1 MSEMTRRNF
10 VSASVAAGAL
20 AGLGAAA
27 GLSAMP
33 APARASEVTWDEEC
47 EVLVIGSGYS
57 GLAAAVEAKNA
68 GADVKIIEKLAI
80 SGGNSSV
87 AAGDIAVCNSSVQE
101 REGVEDSVD
110 QYVNDML
117 VAGLYLNDE
126 AKCRLIAEK
135 SNETWEWSIEQGA
148 TWATNED
155 GDYFLYPY
163 GGHTVKRSIAQVSG
177 YGVTG
182 PFTAKLEELGCPVE
196 TERMLTSLVLN
207 DEGRV
212 VGALVSDGATDND
225 ASTGTPAAIHAKK
238 AVVLATGGFGR
249 DVKFRSAQDPRLDDS
264 IDCTNQPG
272 ATAESLKAAV
282 AAGAMAVQTDWIQL
296 LPFMSPD
303 EEGYGVAAFYTDGQA
318 SYAPT
323 LSVVTGKRIVNEMAD
338 RKQYAD
344 AILATGQPC
353 VQISCAKALYSGSD
367 LEGAME
373 AGITMSS
380 RASRRPPSSTACPWT
395 RWSRR
400 WRATTRSSRAA
411 STRTLARRFPRML
424 RPSTSPRST
433 ACACGRRF
441 TTAWAA

>member
-47 EVLVIGSGYS
+47 EVLVI
-57 GLAAAVEAKNA
+57 
-68 GADVKIIEKLAI
+68 

-126 AKCRLIAEK
+126 AKCCLIAEK

-238 AVVLATGGFGR
+238 AVVLATRRLWPRRQVPLGAGSSPR
-249 DVKFRSAQDPRLDDS
+249 RLD
-264 IDCTNQPG
+264 
-272 ATAESLKAAV
+272 
-282 AAGAMAVQTDWIQL
+282 
-296 LPFMSPD
+296 
-303 EEGYGVAAFYTDGQA
+303 
-318 SYAPT
+318 
-323 LSVVTGKRIVNEMAD
+323 
-338 RKQYAD
+338 
-344 AILATGQPC
+344 
-353 VQISCAKALYSGSD
+353 
-367 LEGAME
+367 
-373 AGITMSS
+373 
-380 RASRRPPSSTACPWT
+380 
-395 RWSRR
+395 
-400 WRATTRSSRAA
+400 
-411 STRTLARRFPRML
+411 
-424 RPSTSPRST
+424 
-433 ACACGRRF
+433 
-441 TTAWAA
+441 